1 MAQLSNGLKFKIESL
16 FGMASGYVLDFTNA
30 SFADF
35 IRTSVGV
42 DPYENYSGSKAQVL
56 RQFWQ
61 QEPMA
66 KTQQVLL
73 ELLDRWFTTKM
84 ATGGPSEA
92 ERQLYESAK
101 IEVEHL
107 VEVPIS
113 PTDQI
118 FLGKDFGAIDLERV
132 NVPVDF
138 KRVIEQRLEE
148 IDKCLEVK
156 APLATIFLCGSTLE
170 GLLYEVASKNIESFN
185 RCKAAPKS
193 DGSVKTLN
201 RWTLSDLIE
210 AARELNV
217 VGEDVS
223 KHAMAVRAF
232 RNYIHPRQ
240 QIKENFSPTMFT
252 ASMAKQVLLAAISDI
267 QNGSVGGWSAK

>member
-1 MAQLSNGLKFKIESL
+1 MHRSPTLSVQASALTRMNTTPGLRRRSC
-16 FGMASGYVLDFTNA
+16 A
-30 SFADF
+30 SF
-35 IRTSVGV
+35 
-42 DPYENYSGSKAQVL
+42 GSKSQWRRL
-56 RQFWQ
+56 GRSCLNCLIGGSQ
-61 QEPMA
+61 Q
-66 KTQQVLL
+66 
-73 ELLDRWFTTKM
+73 RWRL
-84 ATGGPSEA
+84 GGASEA

-101 IEVEHL
+101 IEVEQL

-118 FLGKDFGAIDLERV
+118 FLGKDFGAINLESV

-138 KRVIEQRLEE
+138 KQVIEQRLEE
-148 IDKCLEVK
+148 IDKCLEAK

-170 GLLYEVASKNIESFN
+170 GLIYEVVSKNIESFN

-201 RWTLSDLIE
+201 RWTLGDLIE

-240 QIKENFSPTMFT
+240 QMKENFSPRMFT
-252 ASMAKQVLLAAISDI
+252 ASMAKQVLLAAISDL
-267 QNGSVGGWSAK
+267 QKGS